1 MKATIIGGG
10 SWGTALAQLCA
21 LKGHETWLW
30 LRNHQLST
38 QVLLRHENT
47 RYLPGVKL
55 HDKLK
60 PTSNLEAALEDAD
73 ILIYAS
79 PSQSLRDFL
88 PELLRLA
95 PADCAFI
102 MASKGIDLLHLQTM
116 SQLSF
121 ELEPAL
127 RQRYAVL
134 SGPSFAREVMR
145 ELPTAVVLGSENRE
159 LGTRLREELS
169 FNFFRVYSNTD
180 LRGVELGGSVK
191 NVIAIAAGISD
202 GLQFGHNARAAL
214 ITRGLAEISRL
225 GVAMGANAGTFM
237 GLSGLG
243 DLVLTC
249 TGDLSRNR
257 QVGLRLA
264 AGQSLEQITREMTSL
279 AEGIKT
285 TESVHALARRL
296 GVEMPITESMYGVI
310 HDHVPPLEAVKML
323 MSRDLKSE
331 E

>member
-1 MKATIIGGG
+1 MKAAIIGGG

-30 LRNHQLST
+30 LRNNQLSMEIMR
-38 QVLLRHENT
+38 QRENT
-47 RYLPGVKL
+47 RYLPGIKL
-55 HDKLK
+55 HQELK
-60 PTSNLEAALEDAD
+60 STANLEAALEDAD

-79 PSQSLRDFL
+79 PSQSLHDFL

-95 PADCAFI
+95 PAHCAFVV
-102 MASKGIDLLHLQTM
+102 ASKGIDLLRLQTM

-121 ELEPAL
+121 EIDPAL
-127 RQRYAVL
+127 SQRYAVI
-134 SGPSFAREVMR
+134 SGPSFSREVLE
-145 ELPTAVVLGSENRE
+145 ELPTAVVLASANAE
-159 LGTRLREELS
+159 LGAKLREDLS
-169 FNFFRVYSNTD
+169 HNFFRVYSSTD

-202 GLQFGHNARAAL
+202 GLKFGYNARAAL
-214 ITRGLAEISRL
+214 ITRGLSEISRL
-225 GVAMGANAGTFM
+225 GVAMGAKAETFM
-237 GLSGLG
+237 GLSGMG

-264 AGQSLEQITREMTSL
+264 AGQNLEQISREMTSL

-285 TESVHALARRL
+285 TESVYALAQKL
-296 GVEMPITESMYGVI
+296 GVEMPITQSMHGVI
-310 HDHVPPLEAVKML
+310 RDHVPPLEAVKML
-323 MSRDLKSE
+323 MSRALKKE
-331 E
+331 

>member
-1 MKATIIGGG
+1 MKAAIIGGG

-30 LRNHQLST
+30 LRNSQLSMNIV
-38 QVLLRHENT
+38 QQRENT

-55 HDKLK
+55 HQDLRS
-60 PTSNLEAALEDAD
+60 TANLEAALEDAD

-95 PADCAFI
+95 PPHCAFVI
-102 MASKGIDLLHLQTM
+102 ASKGIDLLGLQTM

-121 ELEPAL
+121 EIDPNL

-134 SGPSFAREVMR
+134 SGPSFALEVMQ
-145 ELPTAVVLGSENRE
+145 ELPTAVTLACENAE
-159 LGTRLREELS
+159 LGAKLRAELS
-169 FNFFRVYSNTD
+169 YNFFRVYSSTD

-202 GLQFGHNARAAL
+202 GLKFGYNARAAL
-214 ITRGLAEISRL
+214 ITRGLSEISRL
-225 GVAMGANAGTFM
+225 GVAMGAKAETFM

-257 QVGLRLA
+257 RVGLYLA
-264 AGQSLEQITREMTSL
+264 AGKNLEQISKEMTSL
-279 AEGIKT
+279 AEGVKT
-285 TESVHALARRL
+285 TESVYALAQNL
-296 GVEMPITESMYGVI
+296 EVEMPITQSMYGVI
-310 HDHVPPLEAVKML
+310 HDNVPPLEAVKML
-323 MSRDLKSE
+323 MGRTLKE